1 VIFHRTPIPPKWQST
16 YEDFLCQVEKQIAL
30 VAGWLITVILVIY
43 QVNQNQRGID
53 GNIHIIETLLR
64 APVMLVALFTLFV
77 HYTKKPKVDPGLLLR
92 VIALSVMGLSLSL
105 FVAHALYSPDTLYQM
120 SNVLMIGF
128 FGVSMLSVRGLEQ
141 WWTLFIIPLMLFFAA
156 LVIVDLKFKQLLPF
170 LFDPLVMIFVG
181 MVVSRSLTQLRRSE
195 FLTRQQLKSLALTDQ
210 LTGLLNRHAIHTS
223 LEQLVARYARHGHP
237 FSLIL
242 GDLDKFKRVND
253 SYGHNVG
260 DDVLIETA
268 NRLQNHVR
276 AGDIV
281 CRWGGEEL
289 LVVLPDTELDSAL
302 AVAEKLRCAVGETPM
317 AAGGQSIKQTISF
330 GVTGYHN
337 GEHIDTTI
345 MRADSALYLAKE
357 GGRNRAAS
365 VEPGAGAPDS
375 IPATL

>member
-1 VIFHRTPIPPKWQST
+1 MIFHRTPIPPKWQST

-268 NRLQNHVR
+268 NRLQDHVR

-302 AVAEKLRCAVGETPM
+302 AVAEKLRCAVGEAPM
-317 AAGGQSIKQTISF
+317 AAGGHSIKQTISF
-330 GVTGYHN
+330 GVTCYHN
-337 GEHIDTTI
+337 DEHIDTTI

>member
-268 NRLQNHVR
+268 NRLQDHVR

>member
-1 VIFHRTPIPPKWQST
+1 MIFHRTPIPPKWQST